1 MDTMQVSVSEASP
14 ASQSASIP
22 ASALSSIPASNVQTV
37 PSTQPQPIVSDQLS
51 PGQKRYAQEADAPS
65 TPIPLTQTAA
75 IQEPDPTPI
84 YINNKQNASEPLGWG
99 NGHSTVNTTSM
110 VVPAHAITG
119 TDNPMIPITNTWQV
133 QSQESAPPA
142 AKKRKL
148 LPAER
153 EAKQQ
158 EKEARERQK
167 LEEKARKDEERAR
180 REEEKRKRDA
190 EKEEERKK
198 REEKKRAK
206 DEERAA
212 REEERRKKDEERLKK
227 ERAQMKLNSFFAKPK
242 VPTEQSSST
251 AGGSPK
257 KPSGDGFPAGSSD
270 KAREVSDYKREFPDF
285 FLHPNTTLA
294 PPHRFERDGEA
305 LAHLREKLDSF
316 FRNRSAE
323 QLTFRPSELFK
334 LMPYKRRRG
343 YQKMSV
349 RDILLQMQN
358 LSDLPETSDA
368 ARRLQESLKQV
379 QMKSLK
385 FGEDVRPP
393 YQGTYTKQLSK
404 EAATKLMRNPFSRVL
419 PEVNYD
425 YDSEAEWEDAEEGEE
440 LDSEEEEEGSEDGD
454 EDMDGFLDD
463 EDDHLANGKRRLLVG
478 DLEPVCTGIKWQDQ
492 GSDPELEAY
501 KIETILPSVT
511 FPIDPFSSSYWYKP
525 PKAPEP
531 GLTSV
536 NGLGQRPTW
545 NNYTVNPVTRDSA
558 YMAMQNGK
566 RVPGNPKRAF
576 PPDQLGEFKTV
587 VEGSDLTKTGLI
599 EVLKKR
605 FPKVS
610 KNTLKDTLDSVATRI
625 GQKEADKK
633 WVCK

>member
-1 MDTMQVSVSEASP
+1 MQVSVPDASSGSPSTPIPVP
-14 ASQSASIP
+14 ALPP
-22 ASALSSIPASNVQTV
+22 ASASNV
-37 PSTQPQPIVSDQLS
+37 PPFSSTQPQTTVSKHLS
-51 PGQKRYAQEADAPS
+51 PGQKRSAHELDAPNTS
-65 TPIPLTQTAA
+65 TPVIQVSA
-75 IQEPDPTPI
+75 IQGPSPI
-84 YINNKQNASEPLGWG
+84 PVYTDNKENGTDISGLKD
-99 NGHSTVNTTSM
+99 GHSTVNTASLAG
-110 VVPAHAITG
+110 PAHLNTG
-119 TDNPMIPITNTWQV
+119 EGNTSFPITNMGQA
-133 QSQESAPPA
+133 QSQADAPSA

-148 LPAER
+148 SPAER

-158 EKEARERQK
+158 EKEAKERQK
-167 LEEKARKDEERAR
+167 LEEKARKDEERAKK
-180 REEEKRKRDA
+180 EEEKRKREA

-198 REEKKRAK
+198 REEKRKAR

-212 REEERRKKDEERLKK
+212 REEEKRRKDEEKLKK
-227 ERAQMKLNSFFAKPK
+227 ERAQMKLNSFFVKPK
-242 VPTEQSSST
+242 VSTEQSSS
-251 AGGSPK
+251 AVDGSPK
-257 KPSGDGFPAGSSD
+257 KPSGDGVPARSSD
-270 KAREVSDYKREFPDF
+270 KTRELSDYEREFPDF

-294 PPHRFERDGEA
+294 PPHRFERDATA
-305 LAHLREKLDSF
+305 LAHLREKLDTFLRSG
-316 FRNRSAE
+316 SAE
-323 QLTFRPSELFK
+323 QLTFRPSEVFK

-343 YQKMSV
+343 YQIMSV

-358 LSDLPETSDA
+358 LSDLPETSEA

-379 QMKSLK
+379 RMKSLK

-393 YQGTYTKQLSK
+393 YQGTYTKRLSK
-404 EAATKLMRNPFSRVL
+404 EAATKLMRNPFSRAL

-463 EDDHLANGKRRLLVG
+463 EDDHLANSKRRLLVG
-478 DLEPVCTGIKWQDQ
+478 DLEPVCTGIKWQDE
-492 GSDPELEAY
+492 GFDPELEAY
-501 KIETILPSVT
+501 KLEIILPSVT

-525 PKAPEP
+525 PKASEP
-531 GLTSV
+531 GLTNV
-536 NGLGQRPTW
+536 NGLGQRPVW
-545 NNYTVNPVTRDSA
+545 NHHTMNPVTRDPAS
-558 YMAMQNGK
+558 MAMQSGK
-566 RVPGNPKRAF
+566 KVPINPKRAF

-610 KNTLKDTLDSVATRI
+610 KNVLKDTLDSVATRV

>member
-1 MDTMQVSVSEASP
+1 MDSMQISMAESNSTSP
-14 ASQSASIP
+14 SIP
-22 ASALSSIPASNVQTV
+22 STLIATSATV
-37 PSTQPQPIVSDQLS
+37 PPAQPPSSKPNQLS
-51 PGQKRYAQEADAPS
+51 PGQKRSANEDNTPS
-65 TPIPLTQTAA
+65 TTPAFDQAA
-75 IQEPDPTPI
+75 PNPSLNPTPI
-84 YINNKQNASEPLGWG
+84 YADDKENGGNSLGLKHGHGTLNNPTLAGSATTTTEASLA
-99 NGHSTVNTTSM
+99 
-110 VVPAHAITG
+110 VPA
-119 TDNPMIPITNTWQV
+119 TNMGQA
-133 QSQESAPPA
+133 QSQAGTPP

-148 LPAER
+148 SPAEK

-158 EKEARERQK
+158 EKEAKERQK
-167 LEEKARKDEERAR
+167 IEEKARKDEERAKK
-180 REEEKRKRDA
+180 EEEKRKRDA

-206 DEERAA
+206 DEEKAA
-212 REEERRKKDEERLKK
+212 REEEKRKKDEEKLKK

-242 VPTEQSSST
+242 VPTEQSST
-251 AGGSPK
+251 VGGSPK
-257 KPSGDGFPAGSSD
+257 KLSGDGISAGSFKS
-270 KAREVSDYKREFPDF
+270 AREVSDYQREFPNF
-285 FLHPNTTLA
+285 FLHANTTLA
-294 PPHRFERDGEA
+294 PPHRFERDALA
-305 LAHLREKLDSF
+305 LAHLQEKVDASF
-316 FRNRSAE
+316 NIETAE

-343 YQKMSV
+343 QQKMSV
-349 RDILLQMQN
+349 RDILFQMQS

-379 QMKSLK
+379 RMKSLK

-393 YQGTYTKQLSK
+393 YQGTYTKNLSR
-404 EAATKLMRNPFSRVL
+404 EAASKLMRNPFRREL

-478 DLEPVCTGIKWQDQ
+478 GDLEPVCSGIKWQDQ
-492 GSDPELEAY
+492 GLDPELQAY
-501 KIETILPSVT
+501 KLETILPSVT
-511 FPIDPFSSSYWYKP
+511 FPIDPFSSSNWCKP
-525 PKAPEP
+525 TKAPEP
-531 GLTSV
+531 GMTNV

-545 NNYTVNPVTRDSA
+545 NYYTVNPVSRNSA
-558 YMAMQNGK
+558 FVAMQSGK
-566 RVPGNPKRAF
+566 RAPGNPKRDF

-633 WVCK
+633 WVCR

>member
-1 MDTMQVSVSEASP
+1 MSKH
-14 ASQSASIP
+14 
-22 ASALSSIPASNVQTV
+22 LSS
-37 PSTQPQPIVSDQLS
+37 
-51 PGQKRYAQEADAPS
+51 GQKRSAHELDAPNTSTPVIQVSATQGTSPIPVYTDNKENGTDISGLKDGPSTVNTASLAAPAHPNTGEGNTSIPINNMGQAQSQADAPS
-65 TPIPLTQTAA
+65 
-75 IQEPDPTPI
+75 
-84 YINNKQNASEPLGWG
+84 
-99 NGHSTVNTTSM
+99 
-110 VVPAHAITG
+110 
-119 TDNPMIPITNTWQV
+119 
-133 QSQESAPPA
+133 A

-148 LPAER
+148 SPAER

-158 EKEARERQK
+158 EKEAKERQK
-167 LEEKARKDEERAR
+167 LEEKARKDEERAKK
-180 REEEKRKRDA
+180 EEEKRKREA

-198 REEKKRAK
+198 REEKRKAR

-212 REEERRKKDEERLKK
+212 REEEKRRKDEEKLKK
-227 ERAQMKLNSFFAKPK
+227 ERAQMKLNSFFVKPK
-242 VPTEQSSST
+242 VSSEQSSSGT
-251 AGGSPK
+251 VEGSPK
-257 KPSGDGFPAGSSD
+257 KPSGDGVPARLSD
-270 KAREVSDYKREFPDF
+270 RTRELSDYEREFPDF

-294 PPHRFERDGEA
+294 PPHRFERDATA
-305 LAHLREKLDSF
+305 LAHLREKLDSLL
-316 FRNRSAE
+316 RSGSVE
-323 QLTFRPSELFK
+323 QLTFRPSEVFK

-343 YQKMSV
+343 YQIMSV

-358 LSDLPETSDA
+358 LNDLPETSEA

-379 QMKSLK
+379 RMKSLK

-393 YQGTYTKQLSK
+393 YQGTYTKRLSK
-404 EAATKLMRNPFSRVL
+404 EAATKLMRNPFSRAL

-463 EDDHLANGKRRLLVG
+463 EDDHLANSKRRLLVG
-478 DLEPVCTGIKWQDQ
+478 DLEPVCTGIKWQDE

-501 KIETILPSVT
+501 KLEIILPSVT
-511 FPIDPFSSSYWYKP
+511 FPIDPFCSSYWYKP
-525 PKAPEP
+525 PKASEP
-531 GLTSV
+531 GLTNV
-536 NGLGQRPTW
+536 NGLGPRPIW
-545 NNYTVNPVTRDSA
+545 NHHTVNPVTRDPAS
-558 YMAMQNGK
+558 MAVPSGK
-566 RVPGNPKRAF
+566 KVPINPKRAF
-576 PPDQLGEFKTV
+576 PPDQLGEFKAV

-610 KNTLKDTLDSVATRI
+610 KNVLKDTLDSVATRV

>member
-1 MDTMQVSVSEASP
+1 MDTMQVSVPDATSASP
-14 ASQSASIP
+14 STPIQAPALAPTP
-22 ASALSSIPASNVQTV
+22 ASSV
-37 PSTQPQPIVSDQLS
+37 PPFSSTQPQLIEPKQLS
-51 PGQKRYAQEADAPS
+51 PGQKRSAQEADAPS
-65 TPIPLTQTAA
+65 TPTRAAQPSA
-75 IQEPDPTPI
+75 IQAPNPTPI
-84 YINNKQNASEPLGWG
+84 YTYNKENRG
-99 NGHSTVNTTSM
+99 NPADLKDGHGTVNTVSLA
-110 VVPAHAITG
+110 VPAHPTTG
-119 TDNPMIPITNTWQV
+119 PSNPIVPITNMGQA
-133 QSQESAPPA
+133 QSKAGGPPA

-148 LPAER
+148 SPAER

-158 EKEARERQK
+158 EKEAKERQK
-167 LEEKARKDEERAR
+167 SEEKARKDEERVR
-180 REEEKRKRDA
+180 REEERRKRDA
-190 EKEEERKK
+190 EKEEERKR
-198 REEKKRAK
+198 REEKKKAK

-212 REEERRKKDEERLKK
+212 REEEKRKKDEERLKK

-242 VPTEQSSST
+242 VPTEQSSS
-251 AGGSPK
+251 AVGGSPK
-257 KPSGDGFPAGSSD
+257 KPSGDGVSVDSSD
-270 KAREVSDYKREFPDF
+270 KAREVSEYKREFPDF

-294 PPHRFERDGEA
+294 PPHRFERDAEA

-316 FRNRSAE
+316 INAGSAE
-323 QLTFRPSELFK
+323 QLIFRPSELFR

-343 YQKMSV
+343 YQKLSV

-358 LSDLPETSDA
+358 LSDLPETSEA

-404 EAATKLMRNPFSRVL
+404 EAATKLMRNPVSRAL

-454 EDMDGFLDD
+454 EDMEGFLDD

-478 DLEPVCTGIKWQDQ
+478 DLEPICTGIKWQDQ

-501 KIETILPSVT
+501 KLETILPSVT

-531 GLTSV
+531 GLTNV

-545 NNYTVNPVTRDSA
+545 DYYTVNPVTRDSA
-558 YMAMQNGK
+558 FMAMQNGK
-566 RVPGNPKRAF
+566 RAPGNPKRAF

>member
-1 MDTMQVSVSEASP
+1 MNTMQVSAPAATSASP
-14 ASQSASIP
+14 STPISAPALTPAQASSLP
-22 ASALSSIPASNVQTV
+22 PF
-37 PSTQPQPIVSDQLS
+37 PSTQPQPIVSKQLS
-51 PGQKRYAQEADAPS
+51 PGQKRPAQEGDVPSIPTPS
-65 TPIPLTQTAA
+65 TQAAA
-75 IQEPDPTPI
+75 IQAPNPTPI
-84 YINNKQNASEPLGWG
+84 YTDNKENKPSDLKDGHNA
-99 NGHSTVNTTSM
+99 VNTAS
-110 VVPAHAITG
+110 VAVPAVPATGRGNPINPTTDMGHA
-119 TDNPMIPITNTWQV
+119 
-133 QSQESAPPA
+133 QSQAGTPPA

-148 LPAER
+148 SPAER

-190 EKEEERKK
+190 EKEEERKR
-198 REEKKRAK
+198 REEKKKAK

-212 REEERRKKDEERLKK
+212 REEEKRRKDEERLKK
-227 ERAQMKLNSFFAKPK
+227 EKAQMKLNSFFAKPK
-242 VPTEQSSST
+242 VPTEQSFSA

-257 KPSGDGFPAGSSD
+257 KPSGDGASVDSSD
-270 KAREVSDYKREFPDF
+270 KAHEVSEYKREFPDF

-294 PPHRFERDGEA
+294 PLHRFARDADA
-305 LAHLREKLDSF
+305 LANLREKLDSF
-316 FRNRSAE
+316 LNTGSAE
-323 QLTFRPSELFK
+323 QLTFRPSELFR
-334 LMPYKRRRG
+334 LIPYRRRCG

-358 LSDLPETSDA
+358 LSDLPETSEA
-368 ARRLQESLKQV
+368 ARRLQELLKQV

-404 EAATKLMRNPFSRVL
+404 EAATKLMRNPFSRAL

-454 EDMDGFLDD
+454 EDMEGFLDD

-478 DLEPVCTGIKWQDQ
+478 DLEPICTGIKWQDQ

-501 KIETILPSVT
+501 KLETILPSVT

-525 PKAPEP
+525 PKAPDP
-531 GLTSV
+531 GLTNV
-536 NGLGQRPTW
+536 NGLGQRSTL
-545 NNYTVNPVTRDSA
+545 NYYTVSPVTRDSA
-558 YMAMQNGK
+558 FIAMQNEK
-566 RVPGNPKRAF
+566 RAPGNPKRAF

-610 KNTLKDTLDSVATRI
+610 KNILKDTLDSVATRI